1 MGWGQVCPLW
11 SFQEQNQHIFY
22 SRMSLTCLQY
32 NVEHHR
38 EARLWVAGTLIF
50 KLDKDLESFKAI
62 QNHRA
67 MNSNLS
73 RVYFICLVREEAATL
88 PFRAIKGKL
97 SQLKGRVPL
106 IGHRRCQEHSPLDCF
121 EATLHTQG
129 CLKAGACPSLSL
141 KRPSSKY
148 PQGSPLH
155 LHCVSV

>member
-1 MGWGQVCPLW
+1 
-11 SFQEQNQHIFY
+11 
-22 SRMSLTCLQY
+22 MSLTCPQY
-32 NVEHHR
+32 SVEHRR

-97 SQLKGRVPL
+97 S
-106 IGHRRCQEHSPLDCF
+106 
-121 EATLHTQG
+121 
-129 CLKAGACPSLSL
+129 
-141 KRPSSKY
+141 
-148 PQGSPLH
+148 
-155 LHCVSV
+155 